1 MNNAMHRHSL
11 CVSCSSYEGVR
22 YAFVHVDGMAA
33 NQAPQWTITN
43 LRRVS
48 QAVPVN
54 YEGSYSSSDP
64 FLTRLWYVGAFTTR
78 ATFVSS
84 VSKGTDQI
92 TAYLGSILMNRGDR
106 IAFLGDAHVAQATAL
121 AAFGRSAYPLVSSS
135 NEYCATIGNGIEPY
149 NLMWVLSVL
158 DYNDMAGDAPAFAQ
172 ILPKVLK
179 QLERTRDVVYPAAI
193 RNQAH
198 LRWSRDD
205 DRMGFGFEFPDIPNA
220 QCAYR
225 ALAAAAMTRFGAALR
240 AAGNVTGGAEWTAL
254 GDQYKRDFSRRDGAR
269 WWEKCGMHGTG
280 DAVNAGVPPTNT
292 TDKSPAAKAA
302 RAALIASWFSDP
314 LQLASLSP
322 FESFF
327 ILKALLALGL
337 DDEALFLVHRQWGRM
352 VDSGAT
358 MTWERFDPQFGDA
371 GAVRGG
377 NSDDPPVNSMND
389 RTSMA
394 HPWSSAA
401 TSMLSRFSLGVRPL
415 VPGFSRWV
423 VRPRFLL
430 QGDHRALGE
439 GEGPHR
445 LEWVAGKVPT
455 PFGPVGVAAHSRPL
469 GRAGSLRIALAVT
482 APTDTTG
489 AIELPVPKAYR
500 NTTVTARLT
509 RVVSAFLDQSER
521 LRLRVAAA
529 VADGGKCDPSAPED
543 AASELV
549 MAWTRDKVGDNL
561 VIPNP
566 LVAGFDYLLCF
577 EASAPPVPASALPPP
592 AALLSEWDARTAART
607 FNYTVAYRGD
617 DKVTAGEWV
626 GKYGSKGYVLFN
638 YTMVDSKSS
647 RDLTSLPQFVDAVWA
662 SDSENTQGG
671 APNGGRGPCR
681 FDGPFQLGVEA
692 TVDAQGRKFG
702 SCAAVGALNASD
714 VRVPQAPPGA
724 SVTNQNIGLSSFI
737 SAVGWK
743 GSFHVD
749 VKLKPAQQQPYNV
762 SLYFADYS
770 HWQVRQV
777 IVVSDLASQSKAAQ
791 AVLVERFADR
801 GSYLKY
807 EASSSVRFR
816 VHQVHSEDGDREGW
830 APPPML
836 TALFFD

>member
-1 MNNAMHRHSL
+1 
-11 CVSCSSYEGVR
+11 
-22 YAFVHVDGMAA
+22 MAA
-33 NQAPQWTITN
+33 NQAPKWTITN

-84 VSKGTDQI
+84 VSKGTGQI

-135 NEYCATIGNGIEPY
+135 NEYCATIGNDIEPY

-158 DYNDMAGDAPAFAQ
+158 DYNDIAGDAAAFAH
-172 ILPKVLK
+172 ILPKVLS
-179 QLERTRDVVYPAAI
+179 QLKRTRDIVYPAAMH
-193 RNQAH
+193 NQAH

-225 ALAAAAMTRFGAALR
+225 ALAAAAMTRFGAALT
-240 AAGNVTGGAEWTAL
+240 AAGNATGGAEWSAL
-254 GDQYKRDFSRRDGAR
+254 GEQYTRDFSRRDGDR
-269 WWEKCGMHGTG
+269 WWEQCGMHGTG
-280 DAVNAGVPPTNT
+280 DAVNAGVPPSNM

-377 NSDDPPVNSMND
+377 GSDDPPVNSMND

-401 TSMLSRFSLGVRPL
+401 TYMLSRFSLGVRPL
-415 VPGFSRWV
+415 VPGFGRWV

-430 QGDHRALGE
+430 RGDHRALGE

-455 PFGPVGVAAHSRPL
+455 PRGSVGVAAHSRPL
-469 GRAGSLRIALAVT
+469 GRAGGLRIALAVT
-482 APTDTTG
+482 VPTNTTG
-489 AIELPVPKAYR
+489 AMELPVPRAYR
-500 NTTVTARLT
+500 DVTVTTRLT
-509 RVVSAFLDQSER
+509 RVASGYLDQSEG
-521 LRLRVAAA
+521 LKLRVAAA
-529 VADGGKCDPSAPED
+529 VTDGGECDPSFPRD
-543 AASELV
+543 DDELV
-549 MAWTRDKVGDNL
+549 MAWTGEKVGDNL

-566 LVAGFDYLLCF
+566 LVAGYDYLLCF
-577 EASAPPVPASALPPP
+577 EASAPSVPDSARPPP
-592 AALLSEWDARTAART
+592 PLAPFEWDARTAART
-607 FNYTVAYRGD
+607 FNYSVTYLGE
-617 DKVTAGEWV
+617 DKLTAGEWV
-626 GKYGSKGYVLFN
+626 GKYGSQGYVLFN

-647 RDLTSLPQFVDAVWA
+647 RDLASLPAFVDAVWA

-681 FDGPFQLGVEA
+681 FDGPFQTGEQA
-692 TVDAQGRKFG
+692 TVHARGRRFG
-702 SCAAVGALNASD
+702 SCAAVGAVNASD
-714 VRVPQAPPGA
+714 VRVPQAPSDTDGI
-724 SVTNQNIGLSSFI
+724 NQKVGLSSFI

-749 VKLKPAQQQPYNV
+749 IKLKSARQQRYNV

-770 HWQVRQV
+770 HWHVRQV
-777 IVVSDLASQSKAAQ
+777 VVVSDLTSQNKAAQ
-791 AVLVERFADR
+791 PVLVEGFGDR
-801 GSYLKY
+801 GAYLKY

-816 VHQVHSEDGDREGW
+816 VHQVHSDDGDRQGW